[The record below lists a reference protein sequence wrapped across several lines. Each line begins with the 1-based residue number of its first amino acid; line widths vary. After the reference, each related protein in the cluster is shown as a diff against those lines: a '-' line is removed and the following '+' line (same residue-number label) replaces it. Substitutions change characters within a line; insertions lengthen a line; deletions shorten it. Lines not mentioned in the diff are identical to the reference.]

1 MKRRRPRSGAARP
14 PPARPP
20 AATHAQRVQRKD
32 AAADFRRAE
41 HDAVDEAERD
51 GGAGEQRD
59 LRGRL
64 HERAVCA
71 ARRASAVRQ
80 RRVGARARRRQKVE
94 QLGARKRQRKRQRH
108 AEQRVQRHARGGGQR
123 EEPVPLV
130 QQAQQAGAAD
140 GGRQR
145 EQRAAGGRGGTGAQP
160 GTAWARRRRRPAQY
174 RRRRRRPQR
183 GNAALAP
190 HAPAVRAAAKGHHAP
205 RNDRRQRGEKEA
217 KVDGKH
223 GVDGDLD
230 HGRVGRPANGHAKCR
245 AARRRRCQAR
255 RGRPRRASAARSAR
269 RPRRAR
275 ARRRRRRRGRH
286 GEQAAV
292 KAGDAGEI
300 RRRALSERE
309 IAHALLKQCA
319 CFVSASRT
327 IVTFC
332 QCHSDVRVTNN
343 LKSHPFFSARA
354 RAHTLLLP
362 SCGGTASPNLL

>member
-71 ARRASAVRQ
+71 ARRARAVRQ

-245 AARRRRCQAR
+245 AARRRRRQAR

-275 ARRRRRRRGRH
+275 HARRRRRRRGRH

-309 IAHALLKQCA
+309 IAHALLETNVQDPRGLCR
-319 CFVSASRT
+319 RT
-327 IVTFC
+327 P
-332 QCHSDVRVTNN
+332 SDVRV
-343 LKSHPFFSARA
+343 SRPFLPRA
-354 RAHTLLLP
+354 RTRANTLATELRRHRQPEP
-362 SCGGTASPNLL
+362 SVGLWRR